1 MMPLQTIICDGLN
14 SNMRIKDVISEG
26 KVTGD
31 VPKDLVD
38 KGHGGVQLTRDV
50 GGYDRV
56 YHLNRMMMA
65 MADGKSKKPVDMDA
79 ASWYEKYNIAFPYS
93 DLEAMMVNQAIATIP
108 TDHKG
113 LIARGKSEENKGT
126 NKTSPVAKPKRN
138 KYGV

>member
-1 MMPLQTIICDGLN
+1 MRLKEIIVEAR
-14 SNMRIKDVISEG
+14 SKG
-26 KVTGD
+26 KV
-31 VPKDLVD
+31 PQDLVD
-38 KGHGGVQLTRDV
+38 KGHGGVSIVRDV

-65 MADGKSKKPVDMDA
+65 MAMADGKSNKPVDMDA
-79 ASWYEKYNIAFPYS
+79 SSWYEKYNVAFPYS

-108 TDHKG
+108 TDSKG

-126 NKTSPVAKPKRN
+126 NKTSPVAKPKKN